1 MEGRSKFHMIYISCK
16 TRMKLQQMKKIMR
29 MERRRRKMKPMERKK
44 KEKRSRRQR
53 SKRSVF
59 FGKVQKLQVEINS
72 QIVFAKSFSLLF
84 FT

>member
-1 MEGRSKFHMIYISCK
+1 
-16 TRMKLQQMKKIMR
+16 